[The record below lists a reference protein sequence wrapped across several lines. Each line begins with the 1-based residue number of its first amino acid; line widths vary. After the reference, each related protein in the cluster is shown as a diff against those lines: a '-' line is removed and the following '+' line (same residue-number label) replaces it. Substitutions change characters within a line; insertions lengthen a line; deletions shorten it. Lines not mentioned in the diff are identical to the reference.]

1 MARLWA
7 DESSSF
13 ICRLN
18 WVRHSVTVTVKASG
32 QFSALKKM

>member
-13 ICRLN
+13 IWRLN
-18 WVRHSVTVTVKASG
+18 WVRHSVIDTVKA
-32 QFSALKKM
+32 M